1 MPRVFR
7 RGAWSG
13 TRQSARK
20 VVRRRRVGAV
30 RRRGMMGGRG
40 VYRFKRTAFYSGYLS
55 GSTIQDVSGA
65 LIGQLSQVP
74 GNSEFI
80 SLYDQYKITGIK
92 WKFMPRANSAEAG
105 TNQGLIK
112 LFTAIDRND
121 LNPPTITDILQYSSM
136 KMTPSNRTHS
146 RYIKPTIVQFANQTA
161 LGSGYVSTRGG
172 WISTDNPTVA
182 HYGLKFLLQQLP
194 AGNQSYDLVV
204 EYYLAFRNVK

>member
-7 RGAWSG
+7 RGVWSG

-20 VVRRRRVGAV
+20 VVRRRRVA
-30 RRRGMMGGRG
+30 RRRVRGMQAGT
-40 VYRFKRTAFYSGYLS
+40 YRFKRTAFYSGYLS
-55 GSTIQDVSGA
+55 GSTVQDVSGA

-121 LNPPTITDILQYSSM
+121 LNPPTINDILQYSSM
-136 KMTPSNRTHS
+136 KMTSSNRTHT

-161 LGSGYVSTRGG
+161 LGNAYVSTRGG

>member
-1 MPRVFR
+1 MR

-13 TRQSARK
+13 ATQTRAGRI
-20 VVRRRRVGAV
+20 VRRRRVGAV
-30 RRRGMMGGRG
+30 RRRVRGMQSGT
-40 VYRFKRTAFYSGYLS
+40 YRFKRTAYYSGYLS
-55 GSTIQDVSGA
+55 GSTTQDISGA

-80 SLYDQYKITGIK
+80 ALYDQYKITGIK

-121 LNPPTITDILQYSSM
+121 LNPPTINEILQYSSM

-194 AGNQSYDLVV
+194 SGNQSYDLVV